1 MAATKNFINVSAFK
15 VSISCATAATDA
27 NRTESFTK
35 ADYGGI
41 DRKVD
46 KTNDGENS
54 TSIPILGMSE
64 SQNIT
69 LEKPYDPITDPA
81 FVKWVE
87 DNCCK
92 PSTIRIVPIKLCG
105 TETTYGTPWTVNGCL
120 LAKIKLPS
128 PDRNGSGAGVLML
141 EFATAGYNYENAGT
155 K

>member
-15 VSISCATAATDA
+15 VSISCPTATTDT

-41 DRKVD
+41 DRKID

-54 TSIPILGMSE
+54 TSVPIMGMSE

-105 TETTYGTPWTVNGCL
+105 GETEYGVPWMVNGCL

-128 PDRNGSGAGVLML
+128 PDRNGSGAGMLML
-141 EFATAGYNYENAGT
+141 EFATAGYNYVNDGA